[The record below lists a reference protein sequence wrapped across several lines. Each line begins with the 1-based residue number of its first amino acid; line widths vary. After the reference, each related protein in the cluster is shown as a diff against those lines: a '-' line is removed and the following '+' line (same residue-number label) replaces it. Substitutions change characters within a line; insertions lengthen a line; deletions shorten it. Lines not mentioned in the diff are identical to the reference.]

1 MGGAFLFCVSLG
13 KGMDE
18 YGKKIQELFDSY
30 DTGGEYFE
38 NYCGAGSYKK
48 EKVDARL
55 AYFERMLR
63 GESHE

>member
-1 MGGAFLFCVSLG
+1 MGI
-13 KGMDE
+13 DE
-18 YGKKIQELFDSY
+18 YGNKIQELFDSY

-63 GESHE
+63 GEQHE